1 LEAKKLYVL
10 DYHDL
15 YLPVVKQINELE
27 SFDSQTYATRSIF
40 FLNKNNVLKPCAI
53 ELAVEDPTGRG
64 KRVFTPPKNN
74 QRDWMWDLAKAHV
87 STNDAGV
94 HQLYS
99 HWYVQLWPHFAAIF
113 FFTKFKLITNF
124 TLDNLHSN

>member
-1 LEAKKLYVL
+1 LLNEIFVCKLYSSEQALEAKKLYIL

-15 YLPVVKQINELE
+15 YLPYVKQINELT
-27 SFDSQTYATRSIF
+27 SFDSQTYASRSIF

-53 ELAVEDPTGRG
+53 ELAIEDPTGRG

-74 QRDWMWDLAKAHV
+74 QRDWLWDLAKAHAR
-87 STNDAGV
+87 TNDSGF

-99 HWYVQLWPHFAAIF
+99 HWYEVLFPF
-113 FFTKFKLITNF
+113 
-124 TLDNLHSN
+124 